1 MNEPSSDEERRRQQH
16 RGNRGGGA
24 AEEQSGEAVDGASEE
39 PPDEARCPRVGQGF
53 FSMVRRHWRE
63 PAFWRW
69 WWTTRASRGVRVGA
83 ALVLLGLLLAGGV
96 FAAARLTSA
105 NAGVREVVV
114 TYVTTVR
121 RTVTVK
127 QRPKVVR
134 KLVPVVRR
142 VAGKST
148 TVTRTQTQTQ
158 TLPLT
163 QVQTVYRTV
172 PVSVPGKATTV
183 HDTVVHQVTVTV
195 QKPQVVIV
203 KTVTEH
209 DTVTVTVPAAAP

>member
-1 MNEPSSDEERRRQQH
+1 
-16 RGNRGGGA
+16 
-24 AEEQSGEAVDGASEE
+24 
-39 PPDEARCPRVGQGF
+39 VGQGF

-63 PAFWRW
+63 LAFWRW

-96 FAAARLTSA
+96 FAAERLTSA
-105 NAGVREVVV
+105 NAGVRDVEVVTRVV
-114 TYVTTVR
+114 TLR
-121 RTVTVK
+121 RTVTVRE
-127 QRPKVVR
+127 QGKVVR
-134 KLVPVVRR
+134 KLVPVIKR

-158 TLPLT
+158 TQTLPLT
-163 QVQTVYRTV
+163 QVQTVYQTV
-172 PVSVPGKATTV
+172 PVSVPGKERTV
-183 HDTVVHQVTVTV
+183 HDTVVDHVTVTV

-209 DTVTVTVPAAAP
+209 DTVTVTVPAASP